1 MNEYLRMAMELKN
14 TIAQINRVLPLSSDK
29 EELLSMRAKLHKD
42 YVQCVTK
49 GKSLKGTKANIKRT
63 LGISHAA
70 TDKYFRSAMFKL
82 TKNNR
87 NNEDLFLNYAH
98 ITTKED

>member
-1 MNEYLRMAMELKN
+1 MNEHLQMAIELKN
-14 TIAQINRVLPLSSDK
+14 TIAQINRVLPLSNDK

-49 GKSLKGTKANIKRT
+49 GKSLKATKANIKRT
-63 LGISHAA
+63 LGISHSA

-82 TKNNR
+82 TKNR
-87 NNEDLFLNYAH
+87 NNEDLFLSYSH
-98 ITTKED
+98 LMTKEG